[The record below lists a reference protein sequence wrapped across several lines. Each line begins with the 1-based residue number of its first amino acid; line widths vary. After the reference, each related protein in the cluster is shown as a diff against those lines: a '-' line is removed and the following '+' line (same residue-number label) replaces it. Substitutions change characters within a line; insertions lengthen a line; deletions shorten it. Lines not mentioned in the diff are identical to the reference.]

1 MVSAALE
8 ARRCPEG
15 LPVDDA
21 ARHRLLRV
29 LFVGVLMAALDI
41 AIVGPA
47 LPAIQQ
53 HFGIDARAAAWIF
66 TVFVLFNLVST
77 PLMAK
82 LSDRWGRRR
91 VYTLDVALFAVGS
104 LVVAASPTF
113 GVLLVGRA
121 LQAIGAGGIFPVASA
136 VIGDTFP
143 RERRGRALGLI
154 GAVFGMAF
162 LIGPILG
169 GVLLQLSWQW
179 LFLINLPIA
188 AWLLVAAQRLVPDT
202 RPPRGPAFDWA
213 GSAVLAAALVS
224 LALGLSQVDGTRL
237 LASLLDVSVGP
248 LLVVGLALL
257 PVFWAIERRAAD
269 PIVRPT
275 LLRHRQVRL
284 VALFAVGGGLSE
296 AAMVFVPS
304 LAVASLGYGEATA
317 SFMLLPLVLALA
329 VGAPTAGR
337 LLDRVGSRAVVTAGL
352 ALIALGLLL
361 FGHLADGLPG
371 FVIAGVITGLGLSS
385 LIGAPLRYILLNEAA
400 AAERGAAQGLLTV
413 FSNTGRLAGGALVGA
428 VAASAPGGEGFE
440 RALVVLGVVMALL
453 VVPALALKDRHRE
466 RSDQAV
472 VASDPA

>member
-1 MVSAALE
+1 MDDV
-8 ARRCPEG
+8 ARN
-15 LPVDDA
+15 
-21 ARHRLLRV
+21 RLLRV

-47 LPAIQQ
+47 LPAIQA
-53 HFGIDARAAAWIF
+53 HFGVDARAVAWIF

-91 VYTLDVALFAVGS
+91 VYTLDVALFAAGS

-113 GVLLVGRA
+113 EVLLAGRA

-162 LIGPILG
+162 LIGPVLG
-169 GVLLQLSWQW
+169 GLLLQLSWQW

-188 AWLLVAAQRLVPDT
+188 AWLLVAAQRLIPAG
-202 RPPRGPAFDWA
+202 RPPQGVAFDWA

-224 LALGLSQVDGTRL
+224 LALGLSRLDGARL
-237 LASLLDVSVGP
+237 GASLLDPGVGP
-248 LLVVGLALL
+248 LLALGLALL
-257 PVFWAIERRAAD
+257 PVFWTIERRAAD
-269 PIVRPT
+269 PIVRPA

-304 LAVASLGYGEATA
+304 LAVASLGFGNAAA

-337 LLDRVGSRAVVTAGL
+337 LLDRIGSRAVVTAGL
-352 ALIALGLLL
+352 SLVALGLLL
-361 FGHLADGLPG
+361 FGYVANTLPG
-371 FVIAGVITGLGLSS
+371 FVVAAAITGLGLSS

-400 AAERGAAQGLLTV
+400 ASERGAAQGLLTV
-413 FSNTGRLAGGALVGA
+413 FSNGGRLAGGALVGA
-428 VAASAPGGEGFE
+428 VAASTPGGEGFA
-440 RALVVLGVVMALL
+440 RALIVLGLTMAVL
-453 VVPALALKDRHRE
+453 VVPAFALKDRARE
-466 RSDQAV
+466 RADGAV

>member
-1 MVSAALE
+1 MAA
-8 ARRCPEG
+8 AEG
-15 LPVDDA
+15 SLVDDV
-21 ARHRLLRV
+21 ARNRLLRV

-47 LPAIQQ
+47 LPAIQAS
-53 HFGIDARAAAWIF
+53 FGIDARAAAWIF

-91 VYTLDVALFAVGS
+91 VYTLDVALFATGS

-113 GVLLVGRA
+113 GVLLTGRA

-143 RERRGRALGLI
+143 PERRGRALGLI

-162 LIGPILG
+162 LIGPVLG

-179 LFLINLPIA
+179 LFLVNLPIA
-188 AWLLVAAQRLVPDT
+188 AWLLVTAQRLVPDH
-202 RPPRGPAFDWA
+202 RPPPGPAFDLA
-213 GSAVLAAALVS
+213 GSVVLATALVS
-224 LALGLSQVDGTRL
+224 LALGLSQVDGARL
-237 LASLLDVSVGP
+237 AASLLDVRVGPP
-248 LLVVGLALL
+248 LLVGLVLL
-257 PVFWAIERRAAD
+257 PVFWTIERRAAD
-269 PIVRPT
+269 PIVRPA

-304 LAVASLGYGEATA
+304 LAVASLGLGDATA

-337 LLDRVGSRAVVTAGL
+337 LLDRVGSRVVVTVGL

-361 FGHLADGLPG
+361 FGNVADGFVG
-371 FVIAGVITGLGLSS
+371 FVLAALTTGLGLSS

-400 AAERGAAQGLLTV
+400 AGERGAAQGLLTV
-413 FSNTGRLAGGALVGA
+413 FGNTGRLAGGALVGA
-428 VAASAPGGEGFE
+428 VAASTPGGAGFE
-440 RALVVLGVVMALL
+440 RALVVLGVLMALL
-453 VVPALALKDRHRE
+453 VAPAFALKDQRRE
-466 RSDQAV
+466 RADQGV